1 MEAFKNLIMSQ
12 QGKKKTKSL
21 LDYQHNKNLKVF
33 LRTSCA
39 FSILCVVLQDSILQ
53 TGMCASRSSHTLSV
67 LDCSYSA
74 RHQRSL
80 ILQL

>member
-1 MEAFKNLIMSQ
+1 MRIFN
-12 QGKKKTKSL
+12 
-21 LDYQHNKNLKVF
+21 
-33 LRTSCA
+33 SCA
-39 FSILCVVLQDSILQ
+39 ILQDSILQ
-53 TGMCASRSSHTLSV
+53 TGVCASRSSHTLCM